1 MHRPVQEIY
10 SPYVVSLWSNLIY
23 TFTEF
28 HYFIE
33 NYLLCVDCETLIL
46 VVMSAVNYTLFMLK
60 QIEIDTKI
68 YKVPLRILL
77 EYFINILNSVTA
89 SIKFV

>member
-1 MHRPVQEIY
+1 MGYFNFYIY
-10 SPYVVSLWSNLIY
+10 RI
-23 TFTEF
+23 

-33 NYLLCVDCETLIL
+33 NYPLSVDCETLIM

-68 YKVPLRILL
+68 CKLPLRILL

>member
-1 MHRPVQEIY
+1 MHGPVQDIY
-10 SPYVVSLWSNLIY
+10 SPYVVLLWGTLIS
-23 TFTEF
+23 TFIEF

-33 NYLLCVDCETLIL
+33 NYPLCVDCETLIL
-46 VVMSAVNYTLFMLK
+46 VIMSAVNYTLFMLK

-77 EYFINILNSVTA
+77 DHIL
-89 SIKFV
+89 